1 MELNKANMEEESIH
15 SESLLNTRL
24 ETKSTKEI
32 FGLLWSEY
40 TRKIKLRHA
49 LEKTGTLKF
58 LIISPFLYF
67 LKYVS
72 TYIITN
78 NQEMSFMI
86 LDVLTLFR
94 TVCLLAN
101 TLPNPTLTS
110 QFQT

>member
-1 MELNKANMEEESIH
+1 MEEESIH
-15 SESLLNTRL
+15 SDSESLLNTRL
-24 ETKSTKEI
+24 ETKSSKEI

-49 LEKTGTLKF
+49 LEKTGTLNF
-58 LIISPFLYF
+58 FIISPFLYF

-72 TYIITN
+72 TYIIT